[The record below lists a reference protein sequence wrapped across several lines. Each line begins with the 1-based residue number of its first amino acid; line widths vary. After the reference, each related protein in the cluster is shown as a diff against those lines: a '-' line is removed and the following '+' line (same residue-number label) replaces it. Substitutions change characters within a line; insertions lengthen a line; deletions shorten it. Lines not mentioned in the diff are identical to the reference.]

1 MSIKLIAPWSVY
13 AAGAVIG
20 TLSAADEQRLIAAHI
35 ATTYPPIAA
44 DPAVVVRSSSGQ
56 VGIPGPSGRM
66 MVDSTSGY
74 YSDGQVV
81 CDWSTGGTLSLIS
94 ANSGDAVALDS
105 TVLCDGAPMVR
116 CTQGATGTYI
126 ADFLFTSPVYLG
138 QLKGLHIPVRFD
150 ANSLG
155 AWTGTSNSL
164 QVWLY
169 DDTTG
174 TRQWRLS
181 ASLRGLDAGE
191 LRPGATH
198 VLSFGPG
205 GNSQGWSFGGASA
218 PTSTTDL
225 DSYSVA
231 RIRIVYTN
239 AVPGAQCWVGPI
251 RSNARRK
258 GVVVVTMDGQY
269 TSQDSYILPMRQAQ
283 GLRASLALQH
293 NQIGVGGRMTE
304 AQLTRAHDYGGHELI
319 HHTYDGAKTAGYQSS
334 GDWADA
340 AAITADIAAGHAY
353 QRARG
358 WTRGVG
364 YAVHGGSTH
373 PYNASVSA
381 ARQAIVTAGY
391 QAAGIAAIRR
401 GNWVMGN
408 LQRCQSIARPAA
420 VDPYSVC
427 GSIQVTSTDNAA
439 AVTAVIDRARDR
451 GEMAIITLH
460 RSVVSTPGSLEMT
473 NADIDTWTQ
482 HLGAQVRSGA
492 VDCLPFGEACR
503 QTGIVL
509 A

>member
-35 ATTYPPIAA
+35 ATAYPPVAS
-44 DPAVVVRSSSGQ
+44 DPAMVARSASGQ

-66 MVDSTSGY
+66 LADATSGY
-74 YSDGQVV
+74 HSDGQVV
-81 CDWSTGGTLSLIS
+81 CDWSSGGTLSLIS

-105 TVLCDGAPMVR
+105 TVLCDGAQMVR
-116 CTQGATGTYI
+116 CTQGATGTFV

-138 QLKGLHIPVRFD
+138 QLKSLQIPVRFD
-150 ANSLG
+150 ANSVG

-164 QVWLY
+164 QIWLY
-169 DDTTG
+169 DDAGG

-181 ASLRGLDAGE
+181 ASLRALDAGE

-205 GNSQGWSFGGASA
+205 GNSQGWSFGGTSA

-225 DSYSVA
+225 DAYSIA
-231 RIRIVYTN
+231 RIRIVFVN
-239 AVPGAQCWVGPI
+239 AVPAAQCWVGPI
-251 RSNARRK
+251 RANARRK
-258 GVVVVTMDGQY
+258 GIVSITIDGQY
-269 TSQDSYILPMRQAQ
+269 SSAGNWILPMLEGQ
-283 GLRASLALQH
+283 GLRGSLALQH
-293 NQIGVGGRMTE
+293 NQIGQSGRMTE
-304 AQLTRAHDYGGHELI
+304 AQLARAHDYAGHELI
-319 HHTYDGAKTAGYQSS
+319 HHTYDGTKTAGYQSAS
-334 GDWADA
+334 DWADS
-340 AAITADIAAGHAY
+340 AAITADIAAGQAY

-358 WTRGVG
+358 WTNGLG

-391 QAAGIAAIRR
+391 QAAGIKAIRR

-408 LQRCQSIARPAA
+408 LQRCQSIARPSA

-427 GSIQVTSTDNAA
+427 GAIQVTSTDNAA
-439 AVTAVIDRARDR
+439 AITAIIDRARDR

-482 HLGAQVRSGA
+482 YLGAQVRSGA